1 MSNATPSRLG
11 AINDTT
17 GSYAQDN
24 ALFLK
29 VYAGEVMTAFKETN
43 VMEDKHIMRV
53 IQHGKSAQFPATWK
67 ADAAYHTPGNELNG
81 SQKIKHAERIINID
95 DLLVSDTFIANIDE
109 AKNHYDVRSI
119 YSTEQGRAL
128 ARKFDKQLLQVGVLA
143 ARASATITG
152 GFGGTKLVNAQFDI
166 DAESLVAGIFN
177 AAQVMD
183 EKDIPEE
190 DRFCFLKP
198 KHYYMLAQLTKI
210 MNKDWGGMGVYAEG
224 KVIKVANVTIV
235 KTNNLPNSNIS
246 AVSGEQN
253 TYNGDFTNTVA
264 LVMHRSAIG
273 TVKLLDLAVE
283 SEYEIW
289 RQGTL
294 MVAKYAVGH
303 GILRPECA
311 VELAKA

>member
-11 AINDTT
+11 AINDVT

-43 VMEDKHIMRV
+43 VMEDKHMVRV

-67 ADAAYHTPGNELNG
+67 ADAAYHTPGNELTG

-128 ARKFDKQLLQVGVLA
+128 ARKYDKQLLQVGILA

-152 GFGGTKLVNAQFDI
+152 GFGGTKLVNAQFDV

-190 DRFCFLKP
+190 DRYCFLKP

-246 AVSGEQN
+246 AVAGEQN
-253 TYNGDFTNTVA
+253 TYSGDFTNTVA

>member
-1 MSNATPSRLG
+1 MSNSTPSRLG
-11 AINDTT
+11 QINAAGDE
-17 GSYAQDN
+17 N

-29 VYAGEVMTAFKETN
+29 VYAGEVMTAFEETN
-43 VMEDKHIMRV
+43 VMGDKHVVRTIT
-53 IQHGKSAQFPATWK
+53 HGKSAQFPATWK
-67 ADAAYHTPGNELNG
+67 ADAAYHTPGNELLG
-81 SQKIKHAERIINID
+81 AQKIKHAERIINID

-119 YSTEQGRAL
+119 YSVEQGRAL
-128 ARKFDKQLLQVGVLA
+128 ARKYDKQLLQVGVLA
-143 ARASATITG
+143 ARAAATISG
-152 GFGGTKLVNAQFDI
+152 GFGGTQLVNAMFDT
-166 DAESLVAGIFN
+166 DAETLVAGIYN

-190 DRFCFLKP
+190 DRCVFVRP
-198 KHYYMLAQLTKI
+198 KHYYMLAQLTKL

-235 KTNNLPNSNIS
+235 KTNNLPNTNI
-246 AVSGEQN
+246 ASGEAGTQN
-253 TYNGDFTNTVA
+253 TYHGDFSNTVA
-264 LVMHRSAIG
+264 LVMHKSAIG

-283 SEYEIW
+283 SAYDIR

-311 VELAKA
+311 IELAKA

>member
-11 AINDTT
+11 QINQT
-17 GSYAQDN
+17 GDEN

-29 VYAGEVMTAFKETN
+29 VYAGEVMTAFQETN
-43 VMEDKHIMRV
+43 VMGDKHLVRTIT
-53 IQHGKSAQFPATWK
+53 HGKSAQFPATWK
-67 ADAAYHTPGNELNG
+67 TDAAYHTPGNELLG
-81 SQKIKHAERIINID
+81 SQKVKHAERIINID

-119 YSTEQGRAL
+119 YSVEQGRAL
-128 ARKFDKQLLQVGVLA
+128 ARKYDKQLLQVGILA
-143 ARASATITG
+143 ARASATISG
-152 GFGGTKLVNAQFDI
+152 AFGGSKLVNALFET
-166 DAESLVAGIFN
+166 DAETLVAGIFN

-190 DRFCFLKP
+190 ERFCFLKP
-198 KHYYMLAQLTKI
+198 KHYYMLAQFTKI
-210 MNKDWGGMGVYAEG
+210 MNRDWGGMGVYAEG
-224 KVIKVANVTIV
+224 KVIKVCNVTIV
-235 KTNNLPNSNIS
+235 KTNNLPSTNIS
-246 AVSGEQN
+246 AETGTQN

-264 LVMHRSAIG
+264 LVMHKSAIG

-283 SEYEIW
+283 SEYDIR

-311 VELAKA
+311 IELAKA

>member
-1 MSNATPSRLG
+1 MSNSTPSRLG
-11 AINDTT
+11 QINAAGDE
-17 GSYAQDN
+17 N

-29 VYAGEVMTAFKETN
+29 VYAGEVLTAFKETN
-43 VMEDKHIMRV
+43 VMEDKHLVRTIT
-53 IQHGKSAQFPATWK
+53 HGKSAQFPATWK
-67 ADAAYHTPGNELNG
+67 ADASYHTPGNELLG
-81 SQKIKHAERIINID
+81 SQKIKHGERIINID

-128 ARKFDKQLLQVGVLA
+128 ARKYDKQLLQVGILA
-143 ARASATITG
+143 ARAAATITG
-152 GFGGTKLVNAQFDI
+152 AFGGSKLINAAFDT
-166 DAESLVAGIFN
+166 DAETLVAGIFN

-190 DRFCFLKP
+190 DRFCFIKP

-224 KVIKVANVTIV
+224 KIIKVANVQIV
-235 KTNNLPNSNIS
+235 KTNNLPSTN
-246 AVSGEQN
+246 VSSESGTQN
-253 TYNGDFTNTVA
+253 TYNGDFTNTVG

-283 SEYEIW
+283 SAYDIR

-294 MVAKYAVGH
+294 MVSKYAVGH

-311 VELAKA
+311 IELAKA

>member
-11 AINDTT
+11 QINAAGD
-17 GSYAQDN
+17 DN

-29 VYAGEVMTAFKETN
+29 VYAGEVLTAFEETN
-43 VMEDKHIMRV
+43 VMESKHMIRT
-53 IQHGKSAQFPATWK
+53 ITSGKSAQFPATWK
-67 ADAAYHTPGNELNG
+67 ADAAYHTPGNELLG
-81 SQKIKHAERIINID
+81 SQKVKHGERIINID

-128 ARKFDKQLLQVGVLA
+128 ARKYDKQLLQVGVLA
-143 ARASATITG
+143 ARAAATISG
-152 GFGGTKLVNAQFDI
+152 AFGGTKLVNALFDS
-166 DAESLVAGIFN
+166 DAENLVAGIFN

-183 EKDIPEE
+183 EKDLPED
-190 DRFCFLKP
+190 DRFCFVKP

-224 KVIKVANVTIV
+224 KVIKVANIQIV
-235 KTNNLPNSNIS
+235 KTNNLPTTNIS
-246 AVSGEQN
+246 AESGTQN
-253 TYNGDFTNTVA
+253 TYNGDFSNTVA
-264 LVMHRSAIG
+264 LVMHKSAVG

-283 SEYEIW
+283 SDYDIR

-294 MVAKYAVGH
+294 MVAKFAVGH

-311 VELAKA
+311 IELAKA